1 MHALL
6 CFLLRELQARE
17 FYGEPEP
24 EPEPELVK
32 GMNDCSP
39 VMMLELGSGS
49 KLRLV
54 EWFTLF

>member
-1 MHALL
+1 
-6 CFLLRELQARE
+6 LRELQARE
-17 FYGEPEP
+17 FYG